1 METSTHSTTSTQS
14 TGATGQVQDKAQ
26 EVAGQAQEKAR
37 EAADQARGQLRSQ
50 VDQRSTQAGDQV
62 NSTAS
67 DVRSVADQLRQQ
79 GKHQP
84 AKLADQAADRA
95 ERLGG
100 YLKDSDADTIL
111 GDIEDFARRQPW
123 TVMLGGLALGFAA
136 SRFLKASS
144 ENRSAGR
151 DYSGRYASTSRPRAA
166 LPPATSVPPATSP
179 GRPVSPAAPTRSRRR
194 PRRAPTRSRRRPR
207 RAPAPARRHGRRER
221 RRRDDPGQEHLVS
234 VPPGA
239 GNDLRDEGIGELLK
253 QLSQETTTLVRQELE
268 LAKAEMT
275 VKAKEG
281 GKGAGLLGG
290 AGVAG
295 LLTLGHADRHP
306 DRPARPRDGVL
317 GRRADRRPDLG
328 RRRRRARPPGPQQA
342 AGGHASCPRTDTAER
357 EGGRPWAKTRKRSAA
372 R

>member
-1 METSTHSTTSTQS
+1 METSTPRSTTSDQS

-50 VDQRSTQAGDQV
+50 VDQRSTEAGERV

-100 YLKDSDADTIL
+100 YLKHSDADTIL

-144 ENRSAGR
+144 ENRSFER
-151 DYSGRYASTSRPRAA
+151 DYSGRYATHPVRPRAA
-166 LPPATSVPPATSP
+166 LPPTTSP
-179 GRPVSPAAPTRSRRR
+179 GRPVPPIDPDPLSPPAAPRTG
-194 PRRAPTRSRRRPR
+194 T
-207 RAPAPARRHGRRER
+207 GTGTGYG
-221 RRRDDPGQEHLVS
+221 DT
-234 VPPGA
+234 
-239 GNDLRDEGIGELLK
+239 GIG
-253 QLSQETTTLVRQELE
+253 SDVGATT
-268 LAKAEMT
+268 
-275 VKAKEG
+275 
-281 GKGAGLLGG
+281 
-290 AGVAG
+290 
-295 LLTLGHADRHP
+295 P
-306 DRPARPRDGVL
+306 
-317 GRRADRRPDLG
+317 GR
-328 RRRRRARPPGPQQA
+328 
-342 AGGHASCPRTDTAER
+342 ST
-357 EGGRPWAKTRKRSAA
+357 W
-372 R
+372 